1 MKSKM
6 KRDLYI
12 EDLRPAKANLTKTER
27 NSDTAA
33 NFIIPKVSHT
43 SNILQL

>member
-12 EDLRPAKANLTKTER
+12 EDLRPDKANLTKTER

-33 NFIIPKVSHT
+33 NFIIPKVSHI